1 MPHLAS
7 VVPRRAITGGRV
19 TVMGD
24 ALFGHQA
31 SLPAVV
37 LKDKKARVVFA
48 SPSRIAF
55 LVPEGVGDGGAV
67 DVHVDTAPG
76 ATVSLTVAVPIA
88 TDLHHVDSPAID
100 RQGHLYL
107 TYSGTRGQ
115 RAPVSMFRVG
125 PGGNPEHF
133 SSSIAHPTSL
143 ACDAQG
149 RLYASDRFEGIV
161 YRVHEDGSAETFAS
175 DVGVPCGLAFGPDGE
190 LYVGD
195 RTGTIFKVDPR
206 GHARAF
212 ATLPASVAAFHLAA
226 GAQGIF
232 VTAP

>member
-1 MPHLAS
+1 
-7 VVPRRAITGGRV
+7 
-19 TVMGD
+19 
-24 ALFGHQA
+24 
-31 SLPAVV
+31 
-37 LKDKKARVVFA
+37 
-48 SPSRIAF
+48 
-55 LVPEGVGDGGAV
+55 
-67 DVHVDTAPG
+67 
-76 ATVSLTVAVPIA
+76 
-88 TDLHHVDSPAID
+88 
-100 RQGHLYL
+100 
-107 TYSGTRGQ
+107 
-115 RAPVSMFRVG
+115 
-125 PGGNPEHF
+125 F

-149 RLYASDRFEGIV
+149 RLYVSDRFEGLV

-175 DVGVPCGLAFGPDGE
+175 DLGVPCGLAFGPDGD

-232 VTAP
+232 VTAPTLSPSDAVYHISFDGDVSVYSRAFGRPQGLAIGPDEALYVVDALAGASGLYRVSGPDAVPELVLAGNELIGVAFDGFSLVVCTSDTAYRIHEYTSAAI